1 MILYAQV
8 DTSKLVSKT
17 SGLSR
22 TAEAGPVNTAKIHSK
37 RVEEPAV
44 AAKAVSRHKEEAV
57 HTQPK
62 KAKHQAAR
70 EEQHNIAERGTPLQ
84 PPPLPPLPE
93 DPPLP
98 DNSASDE
105 LPPLPEEPA
114 PSADALPLLGS
125 GSDPPPVPNRIPTHA
140 KDKVNGRALA
150 QSKPPSTGPKQRS
163 DAPSLKRKRLCD
175 DGRHEAHAVPK
186 QPPADAHRHRQFQG
200 TQSNPIPHGVSG
212 NLEATGFARQESPPP
227 PPPPTALLPPIDP
240 HHLTPPPPPIALP
253 PYIPPPPPPGNPVFQ
268 VTGDVSRK

>member
-17 SGLSR
+17 SGLSS
-22 TAEAGPVNTAKIHSK
+22 TAEAGPAKIHSK
-37 RVEEPAV
+37 RAEEPAV
-44 AAKAVSRHKEEAV
+44 AAKAVSWHKEEVV

-62 KAKHQAAR
+62 QAKHQAAR
-70 EEQHNIAERGTPLQ
+70 EKQRNIAERGTPLQ
-84 PPPLPPLPE
+84 PPPLPPLPK

-114 PSADALPLLGS
+114 PSADALPLSGS
-125 GSDPPPVPNRIPTHA
+125 GSDPPPVPDRIPTHA
-140 KDKVNGRALA
+140 KDKVNGPALA
-150 QSKPPSTGPKQRS
+150 QSRPPSTGPKQQS
-163 DAPSLKRKRLCD
+163 DAPSLKRKRSCD

-186 QPPADAHRHRQFQG
+186 QPPADAHRHRQSHG

-212 NLEATGFARQESPPP
+212 NREGTGSARQESPPP
-227 PPPPTALLPPIDP
+227 PPIDP
-240 HHLTPPPPPIALP
+240 HHLAPPPPPIAP
-253 PYIPPPPPPGNPVFQ
+253 PPPIPPPPPPPGNPVFQ